1 MRRLNFLLLTLLLA
15 ACASSPTST
24 VTPPPPPPTSVPSPT
39 PPVSLEPTQAVYK
52 VKGTVLL
59 EEGACCVGG
68 PVGQPVTI
76 TAAFDAK
83 SPSSKV
89 GQMRVAEQCLTPAE
103 MGAFPWE
110 PLVETKDFS
119 FTPPVANWFGFT
131 VGVQYRD
138 EQGNLSDVVCDDI
151 GVEGMNQAAP

>member
-1 MRRLNFLLLTLLLA
+1 MKRLHFLLLILLLA
-15 ACASSPTST
+15 ACASPPTSA
-24 VTPPPPPPTSVPSPT
+24 VTPPPIPSTSPSPT
-39 PPVSLEPTQAVYK
+39 PLVSQEPTQAVYK
-52 VKGTVLL
+52 VKGMVLL

-103 MGAFPWE
+103 MEAFPWE
-110 PLVETKDFS
+110 PLADTKDFS

-138 EQGNLSDVVCDDI
+138 EQGNLSEVVCDDI
-151 GVEGMNQAAP
+151 AVEGMNQAAP